1 MGALISVASL
11 VLSSPAKLFI
21 HHSSADK
28 PAIWTNTMLAV
39 PTSAGDLFV
48 GRQGRGE
55 TLTKT
60 APEEVVPNNWH

>member
-1 MGALISVASL
+1 
-11 VLSSPAKLFI
+11 
-21 HHSSADK
+21 
-28 PAIWTNTMLAV
+28 MLAV
-39 PTSAGDLFV
+39 PTRTGDLCV